1 MNLNIFNNSYLF
13 LIRLVLLIGFL
24 FAQENL
30 ISWEVAEPTLNR
42 KFIETYLNK
51 IIANNKFD
59 DNSIQA
65 SDVIM
70 ILR

>member
-1 MNLNIFNNSYLF
+1 MNLNIFNN
-13 LIRLVLLIGFL
+13 I
-24 FAQENL
+24 L
-30 ISWEVAEPTLNR
+30 ISWEVADPTLNR

-51 IIANNKFD
+51 IIANDKFD

-70 ILR
+70 IQMENY